1 LVLLLLGYILFAPVF
16 VLGPLAGLLLVSR
29 PASLR
34 EVWWLAGAA
43 AWLGVTLPLQGA
55 LPDQFAR
62 SAGVF
67 VAGAFVA
74 LVVAHP
80 GRWFPRAAAA
90 IGLAAASL
98 ALWCWHFGIG
108 WSRLVASTA
117 AEWREGVA
125 IWSRLARAGAQA
137 DGAEAAARAG
147 QLLADVETTMVAWAP
162 LYPALLALIALG
174 GLAVAWAWYHRVA
187 ARPLGEPLGPLSR
200 FTFSDQFV
208 WGVVVA
214 LALLVSPGL
223 PVAQDIGRNL
233 LLVLTALYA
242 IRGLGVFAS
251 LVRRVPG
258 PVLFAGAL
266 AALFLFP
273 FVATGLAIFGLAD
286 TWLDF
291 RRRQAPPISGAE
303 R

>member
-1 LVLLLLGYILFAPVF
+1 MF
-16 VLGPLAGLLLVSR
+16 VLGPLAGLLIVSR

-43 AWLGVTLPLQGA
+43 AWLGVTLPMQGA

-62 SAGVF
+62 SAGVL

-90 IGLAAASL
+90 IGLAAMAL
-98 ALWCWHFGIG
+98 ALWSWQFGIG

-125 IWSRLARAGAQA
+125 IWGRLARAGGQA
-137 DGAEAAARAG
+137 DSAEAAARAG
-147 QLLADVETTMVAWAP
+147 QLLAEVETTMVAWAP

-187 ARPLGEPLGPLSR
+187 ARPLGEPIGPLAR

-223 PVAQDIGRNL
+223 PAAQDIGRNL

-242 IRGLGVFAS
+242 IRGLGVFAA

-258 PVLFAGAL
+258 VVLFAGAL

>member
-1 LVLLLLGYILFAPVF
+1 MF

-43 AWLGVTLPLQGA
+43 AWLGVTLPMQGA

-62 SAGVF
+62 SAGVL
-67 VAGAFVA
+67 VAGAFVT
-74 LVVAHP
+74 LVLARP
-80 GRWFPRAAAA
+80 GRWFPRASGAVALG
-90 IGLAAASL
+90 GLAL
-98 ALWCWHFGIG
+98 ALWAWQFGIG
-108 WSRLVASTA
+108 WSRLVATTA

-125 IWSRLARAGAQA
+125 VWSRLARAGAEAEGA
-137 DGAEAAARAG
+137 DAAARAG
-147 QLLADVETTMVAWAP
+147 QLLADVESTMVAWAP

-174 GLAVAWAWYHRVA
+174 GLAVAWAWYHRIA
-187 ARPLGEPLGPLSR
+187 SRPLGEPLGPLAR
-200 FTFSDQFV
+200 FSFSDHFV
-208 WGVVVA
+208 WGVVATVG
-214 LALLVSPGL
+214 LLVMPGVPL
-223 PVAQDIGRNL
+223 AQDVGRNL

-242 IRGLGVFAS
+242 VRGLGVFSA

-258 PVLFAGAL
+258 PVLFAGGL
-266 AALFLFP
+266 AALFFFP

-291 RRRQAPPISGAE
+291 RRRQTPPTSGAE